1 MDHLW
6 MRCPISLPCITVA
19 MLALTGTDVNS
30 VPLGCESWLNL
41 TPGQV
46 TTWTC
51 LCPFNGCLGCLALL
65 CQPTG
70 TCFGQFKVYPKH
82 CYHVLPI
89 WAVSISK
96 LFHVNHLFKLKQVVC
111 VCLCVC
117 VCVCVYVC
125 VCVCVC
131 VCVSGFYITI
141 LVSKRFRSYIPVQ
154 GFNWWMI

>member
-1 MDHLW
+1 M
-6 MRCPISLPCITVA
+6 
-19 MLALTGTDVNS
+19 NS

-117 VCVCVYVC
+117 VCVCVSVC
-125 VCVCVC
+125 VCVCLC
-131 VCVSGFYITI
+131 VCVYTYSLPSELWPVGAWWGSFKWTVMFWKCMVLIN
-141 LVSKRFRSYIPVQ
+141 LQQVWIPWFENV
-154 GFNWWMI
+154 